1 MAEYD
6 SSTVN
11 YGKFEKQSN
20 APDFARYASAD
31 PALQAK
37 ANQAAQTAEMLKTF
51 GNSAMG
57 AYESKVRKD
66 RRDAAEAR
74 RKEMEAK
81 QKLARDKSLAEIR
94 ANELQLESGGIAFG
108 DLSTTE
114 KACLSQEPDINEI
127 QNQGVAPS
135 KPKLITKDEPN
146 YELVKAAYQRKN
158 TEAALR
164 REQIEFDEASPV
176 LVTSLRQQFLDQKD
190 LRDEDGNIIGVQS
203 WTEYAAAKL
212 EVYKT
217 EQGQVYRGL
226 PQLGAAGKNVPLNYK
241 LFYKNVAN
249 YEREDKLEKKK
260 NAISAQI
267 GEHLPSTDLSKSE
280 NIMQMIQDISAVP
293 SVDSS
298 SGEAPGSRSASGPHP
313 SGKKIS
319 HYQRDVKGR
328 IVRLYEQELVH
339 KQFNENIQ
347 RRGVNATSSNDP
359 VFKILDALNIN
370 KNPKAMEIFNRKKGV
385 GESYQET
392 VRQLKAKK
400 LSLMKSEKTALEA
413 SDKKTIVLAKQNA
426 SLFVIRSQ
434 KALLRSNL
442 SSGNLAETQGDPE
455 LGQFVEQRT
464 DGTSVNRPSKLEDL
478 GNAYITLSKSEKLFA
493 TAGMHEAWKT
503 QMVAITAELNELDPN
518 STTFNVPE
526 DAESTNIVN
535 EYRATYA
542 KSSLPDLKKAQEELN
557 LDPTLKPWERAEKH
571 KVIDGLMDQQIKFKA
586 TEITALNLKS
596 KELSIAKTKKE
607 LGSKNTKQSIISRTR
622 VDGVTVDAK
631 GLKALLKETE
641 ESDMT
646 NEDKIILAEKLGTII
661 DTQTKAEQYTKDIG
675 THANMLKEATSL
687 TEDGKFKSVEEI
699 QKIMDK
705 VGDIKDDTLR
715 SQMNTLLAAR
725 KLGAAEFKIA
735 QENLTK
741 EVKYKKELLKLTSQ
755 TDREIN
761 LIETSASLPKLLP
774 NGEKNPDYRTI
785 DQAKQALEQL
795 ESKFFDPNSKT
806 GKKIAEG
813 NLLNIK
819 GIDNYERFSKG
830 LAAINGQ
837 RSEDEIAADN
847 LNLSL
852 KAKTQDK
859 KREEEKSKLR
869 LEIVNITK
877 NPLADA
883 GDPEEP
889 ISGLDRLYQIL
900 EAKEDKIWENGNKL
914 EGVALFDPEEKAKI
928 ILDYKVEE
936 TLSKKPVAI
945 SDSTSKI
952 QAFENIQEIKTLTG
966 NNADGVSKRQ
976 LAIEAAET
984 YIKTELTEGRLSNAD
999 FNSERIKLHNIAEKK
1014 PATKKPVTVGEDH
1027 ISAIFAGHMSKWK
1040 DNKKW
1045 LERGPHGR
1053 LNEDAKLYNL
1063 LSQEYNAQ
1071 WAGLVEGELKGADQ
1085 ETLTREAIK
1094 LAATFTKVY
1103 ANDGDHP
1110 VPGANFRLR
1119 RYVMDKEELQQ
1130 LVWDE
1135 EDAAEAEKKRIEEE
1149 NARKKNITI
1158 VDKPEQSLASKALHR
1173 TIGNPNVE
1181 AHGLWGTIVE
1191 GTSNFL
1197 QGQDT
1202 LIMNR

>member
-31 PALQAK
+31 PDAGRLGGELGKMGVK
-37 ANQAAQTAEMLKTF
+37 ASASQMAQTAEMLNMFAKE
-51 GNSAMG
+51 GG
-57 AYESKVRKD
+57 AAYKAKINKD

-114 KACLSQEPDINEI
+114 KAGLSQEPDINEI

-298 SGEAPGSRSASGPHP
+298 SGEAPGSRSASGLHP

-413 SDKKTIVLAKQNA
+413 SGKKTIVLAKQNA
-426 SLFVIRSQ
+426 SLLVMRSH
-434 KALLRSNL
+434 AAVERSNL
-442 SSGNLAETQGDPE
+442 STGNLMESQGDPL
-455 LGQFVEQRT
+455 LGQFMEQRP

-478 GNAYITLSKSEKLFA
+478 SNQYIILSRNKKLFA
-493 TAGMHEAWKT
+493 TAQMHEAWKT
-503 QMVAITAELNELDPN
+503 QMLAIRTELNELDPLG
-518 STTFNVPE
+518 TTFNV
-526 DAESTNIVN
+526 AENAEATKEVN
-535 EYRATYA
+535 EFRALHA
-542 KSSLPDLKKAQEELN
+542 RSSINELN
-557 LDPTLKPWERAEKH
+557 EAQTLVDLDTTLTPTQRVQKN
-571 KVIDGLMDQQIKFKA
+571 KVLDDHMKQQVAFKA
-586 TEITALNLKS
+586 TQITALTEES
-596 KELSIAKTKKE
+596 KTLSIAKAKKE
-607 LGSKNTKQSIISRTR
+607 LGSGNTKQSYIQKTR
-622 VDGVTVDAK
+622 IKGVTI
-631 GLKALLKETE
+631 GSGALTKLLAEAE
-641 ESDMT
+641 ASDMT
-646 NEDKIILAEKLGTII
+646 SADKIIIGEKLGKLI
-661 DTQTKAEQYTKDIG
+661 DTQTKAEQYTKDVDK
-675 THANMLKEATSL
+675 HAKIFTEITSL
-687 TEDGKFKSVEEI
+687 TRDGKF
-699 QKIMDK
+699 
-705 VGDIKDDTLR
+705 
-715 SQMNTLLAAR
+715 
-725 KLGAAEFKIA
+725 
-735 QENLTK
+735 
-741 EVKYKKELLKLTSQ
+741 
-755 TDREIN
+755 
-761 LIETSASLPKLLP
+761 
-774 NGEKNPDYRTI
+774 
-785 DQAKQALEQL
+785 
-795 ESKFFDPNSKT
+795 
-806 GKKIAEG
+806 
-813 NLLNIK
+813 
-819 GIDNYERFSKG
+819 
-830 LAAINGQ
+830 
-837 RSEDEIAADN
+837 
-847 LNLSL
+847 
-852 KAKTQDK
+852 
-859 KREEEKSKLR
+859 
-869 LEIVNITK
+869 
-877 NPLADA
+877 
-883 GDPEEP
+883 
-889 ISGLDRLYQIL
+889 
-900 EAKEDKIWENGNKL
+900 
-914 EGVALFDPEEKAKI
+914 
-928 ILDYKVEE
+928 
-936 TLSKKPVAI
+936 
-945 SDSTSKI
+945 
-952 QAFENIQEIKTLTG
+952 
-966 NNADGVSKRQ
+966 
-976 LAIEAAET
+976 
-984 YIKTELTEGRLSNAD
+984 
-999 FNSERIKLHNIAEKK
+999 
-1014 PATKKPVTVGEDH
+1014 
-1027 ISAIFAGHMSKWK
+1027 
-1040 DNKKW
+1040 
-1045 LERGPHGR
+1045 
-1053 LNEDAKLYNL
+1053 
-1063 LSQEYNAQ
+1063 
-1071 WAGLVEGELKGADQ
+1071 
-1085 ETLTREAIK
+1085 
-1094 LAATFTKVY
+1094 
-1103 ANDGDHP
+1103 
-1110 VPGANFRLR
+1110 
-1119 RYVMDKEELQQ
+1119 
-1130 LVWDE
+1130 
-1135 EDAAEAEKKRIEEE
+1135 
-1149 NARKKNITI
+1149 
-1158 VDKPEQSLASKALHR
+1158 
-1173 TIGNPNVE
+1173 
-1181 AHGLWGTIVE
+1181 
-1191 GTSNFL
+1191 
-1197 QGQDT
+1197 
-1202 LIMNR
+1202 